1 MISHDDVYRIGRIG
15 KSHGVSGE
23 VDMHFDD
30 DVFDRVE
37 ADYVVLEID
46 GILVPFFFEEYRFRN
61 DATAIVKFEGVDSE
75 QRARELTHAEVFFPR
90 NLADEAGDNPSLA
103 MLVGYR
109 LIDEVSQKEVGKIKS
124 VDDTTI
130 NILFEVTNAE
140 GTDILIPAADELIKE
155 INTRERLIIMN
166 IPQGLI

>member
-23 VDMHFDD
+23 VVMHFDD

-75 QRARELTHAEVFFPR
+75 QRARKLTHIEVFFPR
-90 NLADEAGDNPSLA
+90 NLADEAGANPSLA